1 MKESNKKDKK
11 DEISPTR
18 KHKNKGL
25 IDEDEDN
32 DCEALINQHKNVS
45 QCSLM
50 QEGYHPIKQV
60 FYFCLCD
67 PDCQQPLCLACLEKC
82 HESHLKGKTAKDMI
96 SDKRGALCCCGI
108 KNHLLSDIDEKGDY
122 TYDVQCQFLEWSITT
137 KTFIFYEDINQP
149 DEILCMFCYNLC
161 KNKPNSYKRKCDD
174 VLCHRLK
181 CSDRHDDYLSIF
193 EKLALITK
201 EIPFKFESFTGIQFL
216 NMILMSTDSFQ
227 NSFHRL
233 LSTFDTLERELSKKN
248 KQFDFIS
255 YINNSPFM
263 KALEKI
269 DNILSV
275 CKSMFYTTS
284 IIDVS
289 KFIFP
294 LLQRKFNFKA
304 QENIWILKRNLFDI
318 YHKMTFRKDFEI
330 LPFLSASDLL
340 SFNPFQRFL
349 YCGYIDLFPNLCQ
362 KYIDVK
368 QEEGYQKNHIDEL
381 LRTLDKYRSIR
392 NKGEHAYEILR
403 TVYSEIKKIAR
414 LNKFS
419 NEQYM
424 KFFSLNDDIICNSI
438 EDKNTKL
445 KCDLSQM
452 RMLSQIVESI
462 LYMSYFYNDSQIKK
476 YLKNEI
482 SINQV
487 TFFHGNSEMA
497 KMIYKNTTHALLY
510 CRTIHQNSLSIS
522 KNYDDS
528 GNQNDKNSVTNSVV
542 LNNNKICLKINKVHN
557 KIMLKATEIISLT
570 LNNPDE
576 YFLALKRV
584 LLNKDEKYLY
594 IFNGEYTPKEQEIVE
609 VLTKLCVEMEEVY
622 TSFFHFEIKNDEVE
636 KCIINKVKQFFILIN
651 YTEDPTK
658 LGKPSTINKD
668 IDANL
673 KGSQFNKTK
682 INKSYMNI
690 PNLEPKNADKTD
702 KREEDYI
709 LIRLL
714 INKTPF
720 IFTLVKSLT
729 MLLTMNDNNNNI
741 GQTYISS
748 LFYFLN
754 FYVHNCPDNCLFI
767 LSSKI
772 LKSFM
777 MLNIEYIPSFVDLF
791 EYMIKSLKDAHIN
804 LSQNNSLVKVVE
816 SLIYKIS
823 DKSEY
828 INQFHKLLGILNKL
842 CHMRYFH
849 QEHTMNKIRKTIKNI
864 YNKNTIFSDFK
875 NILLDKRDN
884 ITLKERIR
892 NKEMI
897 GNYSVEA
904 FSFLFTKFLKII
916 NYMFDGN
923 STLNETDFLIRIF
936 SSEDIIDILRDLSLY
951 LPLRIELIKFYR
963 LAYMDIIIDTKKL
976 KKYVEIFSAEIKSN
990 DQTNSNNFILF
1001 QQLLKVNEDVQCLE
1015 NGVILVEYELKNFR
1029 QIFRDNQALNKKY
1042 ILLYFQNCVILP
1054 LNVYLNT
1061 YVSMIY
1067 NFDGY
1072 KYIKFYEIIFQL
1084 LIVKKNILDQMGDI
1098 EADIDK
1104 CVKESNSEESIEKR
1118 AYYVIYQLLQKENV
1132 EQIKEDIKNMK
1143 FLNGIDIL
1151 NYKLLYDIFI
1161 KHSSLYYN
1169 HEITGN
1175 LEEMF
1180 SKKNGISL
1188 EEEIESKKKE
1198 YNEIHFVNE
1207 EFKNM
1212 LINIIL
1218 KYEKDKANFSESA
1231 LSQNLSEKN
1240 VIYDATYRQIM
1251 LRPIFYLVNNE
1262 ALYMKYRRQNLWHIF
1277 RLLQCDTS
1285 NTQRDILEIIKQD
1298 QIKNKKKLNNNNNN
1312 NIVDKEKK
1320 RSDSKSK
1327 DSSNSL
1333 IKENVA
1339 KKKDTTNNIG
1349 EIDLNDIKL
1358 NENKIVVDLEY
1369 LLNIFIENF
1378 LSAMF
1383 RNCNPSPL
1391 SENEDYKIAYMII
1404 KIFKYMCEEHNVS
1417 FQTIFFN
1424 EIKISTGSSTINVF
1438 DLMMCTLQ
1446 KILIFAK
1453 WEQVNYD
1460 SDEQNISYFYDL
1472 FFCMIEFAI
1481 EMIQGTSNQ
1490 NTDLIIESEGHK
1502 NENSYFYQFLTQA
1515 RPVLCNNHNDSEIVY
1530 DVRINILNFLQGF
1543 IEEKSTPRKIII
1555 LIENVYNPM
1564 SMFEVTIT
1572 ILKKLYLK
1580 SIGDDIKKE
1589 SSIEFDNEKCQL
1601 FINKYFMDNEFSK
1614 NKEFELANSMYH
1626 YVKSLANF
1634 NNKDAVNIIECT
1646 KTFDEN
1652 KILNLRGINDDK
1664 NGGNNNEDGETILID
1679 PRYFEI
1685 FFAVKFFEAITRGVW
1700 VQGEDPKIPPQ
1711 YVLFTLD
1718 PTVLYLS
1725 QTSKN
1730 DFIQVVP
1737 RDSRSSKLFSLM
1749 EYTNYFFIE
1758 INQNKNKLSNNSFLR
1773 FLNKINYDLAD
1784 YLLFFITL
1792 IINLIIFCMAES
1804 KDEANSYHKIFNTI
1818 LPIGIVQ
1825 TIISLIFIIIWYIS
1839 KFSLYFTIEKEKYY
1853 ISHRINKE
1861 EKLSL
1866 YQYLDI
1872 IIMKTILSR
1881 RETINFTW
1889 NLLFSIIGIASSK
1902 FLFVYSLQI
1911 LIIVNII
1918 STLRSI
1924 TKAIVMRYKQLF
1936 TFLMFLVVE
1945 TYIFSTIAFYLLS
1958 KDFVHENEGNQENT
1972 CGSLFFCFLSHL
1984 EFGLRTD
1991 GGIGEY
1997 ISKLSFL
2004 DTPVYFM
2011 GMFFFQFIFY
2021 IITIV
2026 IMLAVIGGSVIDTF
2040 AELRDKSRKDLN
2052 DLNNKCFICHG
2063 NRDEIEKGG
2072 EVFEEHITK
2081 VHNVWD
2087 YVDYMIGLKFVDPQE
2102 TNAINSFV
2110 IEQLQDKKISWFP
2123 SFGEGNET
2131 QKSEENVPEGN
2142 NEEKK

>member
-1 MKESNKKDKK
+1 MKDSNKKDRK
-11 DEISPTR
+11 DESQFIKKT
-18 KHKNKGL
+18 KNKGL

-50 QEGYHPIKQV
+50 LEGYHPIKQT

-67 PDCQQPLCLACLEKC
+67 PDCQMPLCLACLEKC
-82 HESHLKGKTAKDMI
+82 HESHLKGKTAKEMI

-108 KNHLLSDIDEKGDY
+108 RNHILPDIDEKGDFI
-122 TYDVQCQFLEWSITT
+122 YDVQCQFLEWSITT
-137 KTFIFYEDINQP
+137 KTYIFYEDINQP

-233 LSTFDTLERELSKKN
+233 LSTFDTLEKELSKKN

-330 LPFLSASDLL
+330 FPFLSISDLL
-340 SFNPFQRFL
+340 SFNLFQRFL
-349 YCGYIDLFPNLCQ
+349 YCGYIDLFPNLCK
-362 KYIDVK
+362 KYFDVK
-368 QEEGYQKNHIDEL
+368 QDEGYQKNHIDEL

-438 EDKNTKL
+438 EDKNFKIR
-445 KCDLSQM
+445 CDLSQM
-452 RMLSQIVESI
+452 RMLFQMVESI
-462 LYMSYFYNDSQIKK
+462 LYMSYFYNDAQIKK

-482 SINQV
+482 FLNQV

-510 CRTIHQNSLSIS
+510 CRTIHNNSLSNC
-522 KNYDDS
+522 KNYDDA
-528 GNQNDKNSVTNSVV
+528 GNQNDKINVTNSVI
-542 LNNNKICLKINKVHN
+542 LNNTKIYKRINKIHN
-557 KIMLKATEIISLT
+557 KIMFKATEIISLT

-576 YFLALKRV
+576 YFLSLKRV
-584 LLNKDEKYLY
+584 LINKSEKYSY
-594 IFNGEYTPKEQEIVE
+594 IFNGVYTPKEQEIIE

-622 TSFFHFEIKNDEVE
+622 TNFFHFEIKNDEVE
-636 KCIINKVKQFFILIN
+636 KCIINKIKQFFVLIN

-658 LGKPSTINKD
+658 LGKCSTLNKD
-668 IDANL
+668 NDSNWKNIQITKLKSNKNFMNL
-673 KGSQFNKTK
+673 PIS
-682 INKSYMNI
+682 SD
-690 PNLEPKNADKTD
+690 ENADK
-702 KREEDYI
+702 KEESYKM
-709 LIRLL
+709 IRLL

-720 IFTLVKSLT
+720 VFTLVKSLT
-729 MLLTMNDNNNNI
+729 MLLTMNDNTNNI

-748 LFYFLN
+748 LFYFLS
-754 FYVHNCPDNCLFI
+754 FYVKNCPDNCLFI

-772 LKSFM
+772 LKSFL
-777 MLNIEYIPSFVDLF
+777 MLNIEYLSTFIDLF
-791 EYMIKSLKDAHIN
+791 EYMIKCLKEADIC
-804 LSQNNSLVKVVE
+804 LSQNSLLVKVVE
-816 SLIYKIS
+816 ILVGKIS

-828 INQFHKLLGILNKL
+828 INHFHKLLGILNKL
-842 CHMRYFH
+842 CHMNYFH
-849 QEHTMNKIRKTIKNI
+849 QEHIKNKIRKTIKNI
-864 YNKNTIFSDFK
+864 YNNNSIFSDFK
-875 NILLDKRDN
+875 NLLIDKK
-884 ITLKERIR
+884 ITLKERIE

-897 GNYSVEA
+897 GNYGVES

-916 NYMFDGN
+916 NFMFDGN
-923 STLNETDFLIRIF
+923 STLNENQFLSKIF
-936 SSEDIIDILRDLSLY
+936 NIEEILLVLKDLTLY

-976 KKYVEIFSAEIKSN
+976 KKYVEIFSSEIKSTN
-990 DQTNSNNFILF
+990 QTNSNNFILF
-1001 QQLLKVNEDVQCLE
+1001 QQLLKVNEDVECLD
-1015 NGVILVEYELKNFR
+1015 NGVILIEYELKNFK
-1029 QIFRDNQALNKKY
+1029 QIFRENKTLNKKY
-1042 ILLYFQNCVILP
+1042 LLLYFQNCVILP
-1054 LNVYLNT
+1054 LIVYLNT

-1072 KYIKFYEIIFQL
+1072 KYIKFYEIIFYL
-1084 LIVKKNILDQMGDI
+1084 LIVKKYILLQIKNIG
-1098 EADIDK
+1098 ADIDISINQ
-1104 CVKESNSEESIEKR
+1104 SNSEENIENR
-1118 AYYVIYQLLQKENV
+1118 PYYIIYQKFLKEKL
-1132 EQIKEDIKNMK
+1132 ELIREDIKKMK
-1143 FLNGIDIL
+1143 YLNGIDIL
-1151 NYKLLYDIFI
+1151 NYRYLYEIFI
-1161 KHSSLYYN
+1161 KHSSLYYDN
-1169 HEITGN
+1169 EKSGN

-1188 EEEIESKKKE
+1188 EEEIEQKRKE
-1198 YNEIHFVNE
+1198 YNDIQFENI
-1207 EFKNM
+1207 EFKNKM
-1212 LINIIL
+1212 INVIL

-1251 LRPIFYLVNNE
+1251 LRPIFFLVNNE
-1262 ALYMKYRRQNLWHIF
+1262 ALYLKYRRQNLWHIF

-1298 QIKNKKKLNNNNNN
+1298 QIKNKKKLNIIGNNNNN
-1312 NIVDKEKK
+1312 NNNNLTDK
-1320 RSDSKSK
+1320 D
-1327 DSSNSL
+1327 
-1333 IKENVA
+1333 
-1339 KKKDTTNNIG
+1339 KKKSENTNPK
-1349 EIDLNDIKL
+1349 EISIIVESPRKRESLDLNDIKL
-1358 NENKIVVDLEY
+1358 NPNQPVIDLEY
-1369 LLNIFIENF
+1369 LLNIFIENL

-1383 RNCNPSPL
+1383 RNCNPSPV

-1424 EIKISTGSSTINVF
+1424 EIKITTGSISINVF

-1453 WEQVNYD
+1453 WEQVDYD
-1460 SDEQNISYFYDL
+1460 SDDQSISYFYDL
-1472 FFCMIEFAI
+1472 FFCMIELSI
-1481 EMIQGTSNQ
+1481 EMIQGTSNH
-1490 NTDLIIESEGHK
+1490 NTELIIDSEGHK

-1515 RPVLCNNHNDSEIVY
+1515 KPVLCNNHNDSEIVY

-1564 SMFEVTIT
+1564 SVFEVTIT

-1580 SIGDDIKKE
+1580 SIGEDIQKE
-1589 SSIEFDNEKCQL
+1589 STIEFDNEKCKL

-1646 KTFDEN
+1646 KTFDEK
-1652 KILNLRGINDDK
+1652 KILNLRGLNDDK
-1664 NGGNNNEDGETILID
+1664 KGVNKNEDGETILID

-1685 FFAVKFFEAITRGVW
+1685 YFAVKFFEAITRGVW

-1725 QTSKN
+1725 KSSKN
-1730 DFIQVVP
+1730 NFIQVVP

-1758 INQNKNKLSNNSFLR
+1758 INQNKNKLSNNAFLR
-1773 FLNKINYDLAD
+1773 LLNKVNYDVAD
-1784 YLLFFITL
+1784 YLQFFITL

-1804 KDEANSYHKIFNTI
+1804 KDEANGYHSIFKTV
-1818 LPIGIVQ
+1818 LPIGILQ
-1825 TIISLIFIIIWYIS
+1825 TIISIVFILIWIIS

-1853 ISHRINKE
+1853 ISRRLNKE
-1861 EKLSL
+1861 EKLSIP
-1866 YQYLDI
+1866 QYLEI
-1872 IIMKTILSR
+1872 IIMNIFASR
-1881 RETINFTW
+1881 RETLNFIW
-1889 NLLFSIIGIASSK
+1889 NLIFSIIGISSSR

-1972 CGSLFFCFLSHL
+1972 CGSLYFCFLSHL

-1997 ISKLSFL
+1997 ISKLSFI
-2004 DTPVYFM
+2004 DTPLYFM

-2063 NRDEIEKGG
+2063 NRDEIEKAG
-2072 EVFEEHITK
+2072 EVFEEHINK

-2123 SFGEGNET
+2123 SFGEGNEP
-2131 QKSEENVPEGN
+2131 QKEEENVQEGN
-2142 NEEKK
+2142 NSEDKK

>member
-1 MKESNKKDKK
+1 MKESSRKDKK
-11 DEISPTR
+11 EESQIV
-18 KHKNKGL
+18 KKNRSKGL

-50 QEGYHPIKQV
+50 SEGYHPIKQI

-67 PDCQQPLCLACLEKC
+67 PDCQMPLCLACLEKC
-82 HESHLKGKTAKDMI
+82 HESHLKGKTSKDMI

-108 KNHLLSDIDEKGDY
+108 RNHILPDIDEKGDF

-137 KTFIFYEDINQP
+137 KTYIFYEDINQP

-330 LPFLSASDLL
+330 LPFLSISDLL

-349 YCGYIDLFPNLCQ
+349 YCGYIDLFPNLCK
-362 KYIDVK
+362 KYFDVK
-368 QEEGYQKNHIDEL
+368 QDEGYQKNHIDEL

-438 EDKNTKL
+438 EDKNYKL

-452 RMLSQIVESI
+452 RMLFQMVESI
-462 LYMSYFYNDSQIKK
+462 LYMSYFYNDAQLKK

-482 SINQV
+482 CLNQV

-510 CRTIHQNSLSIS
+510 CRTIHHNSLANS
-522 KNYDDS
+522 KNYDDA
-528 GNQNDKNSVTNSVV
+528 GNQNDKNNMTNSVV
-542 LNNNKICLKINKVHN
+542 LNNAKIYKKINKIHN
-557 KIMLKATEIISLT
+557 KIMFKATEIISLT

-576 YFLALKRV
+576 YFLGLKRV
-584 LLNKDEKYLY
+584 LINKNEKYSY
-594 IFNGEYTPKEQEIVE
+594 IFNGVYTPKEQEIIE

-622 TSFFHFEIKNDEVE
+622 TNFFHFEIKNDEVE
-636 KCIINKVKQFFILIN
+636 KCITNKIKQFFVLIN
-651 YTEDPTK
+651 YTEDPSK
-658 LGKPSTINKD
+658 IGKSSTINKD
-668 IDANL
+668 NDSNWKNNPFAKL
-673 KGSQFNKTK
+673 KSSKTF
-682 INKSYMNI
+682 INKPISSDENIEKKEESYKM
-690 PNLEPKNADKTD
+690 
-702 KREEDYI
+702 
-709 LIRLL
+709 IRLL

-720 IFTLVKSLT
+720 VFTLVKSLT
-729 MLLTMNDNNNNI
+729 MLLSMNDNTNNI

-748 LFYFLN
+748 LFYFLS
-754 FYVHNCPDNCLFI
+754 FYVKNCPDNCLFI
-767 LSSKI
+767 LSSRI
-772 LKSFM
+772 LKSFL
-777 MLNIEYIPSFVDLF
+777 MLNIEYLPNFIDLF
-791 EYMIKSLKDAHIN
+791 DYMIKCLKESDIC
-804 LSQNNSLVKVVE
+804 LSQNSLLVKVVE
-816 SLIYKIS
+816 NLVGKIS
-823 DKSEY
+823 DKNEY
-828 INQFHKLLGILNKL
+828 INHFHKLLGILNKL
-842 CHMRYFH
+842 CHMNYFH
-849 QEHTMNKIRKTIKNI
+849 QEHIMNKIRKTIKNI
-864 YNKNTIFSDFK
+864 YNNNAIFPEFK
-875 NILLDKRDN
+875 NLLIDKKV
-884 ITLKERIR
+884 TLKERIE

-897 GNYSVEA
+897 GNYGIES

-916 NYMFDGN
+916 NFMFDGN
-923 STLNETDFLIRIF
+923 STLNENEFLSNIF
-936 SSEDIIDILRDLSLY
+936 NIEEILLVLKDLTLY

-963 LAYMDIIIDTKKL
+963 LAYMDIIIDTQKL
-976 KKYVEIFSAEIKSN
+976 KKYVEIFSVEIKSTN
-990 DQTNSNNFILF
+990 QTNSNNFILF
-1001 QQLLKVNEDVQCLE
+1001 QQLLKVNEDVECLD
-1015 NGVILVEYELKNFR
+1015 NGVILIEYELKNFKK
-1029 QIFRDNQALNKKY
+1029 IFKENKALNKKY
-1042 ILLYFQNCVILP
+1042 LLLYFQNCVILP
-1054 LNVYLNT
+1054 LIVYLNT

-1072 KYIKFYEIIFQL
+1072 KYIKFYEIIFYL
-1084 LIVKKNILDQMGDI
+1084 LIVKKHILLQIDSIG
-1098 EADIDK
+1098 ADIDRCIK
-1104 CVKESNSEESIEKR
+1104 QSNSEESVENR
-1118 AYYVIYQLLQKENV
+1118 PYYIIYQKFLKEKL
-1132 EQIKEDIKNMK
+1132 ELIKEDIKKMK
-1143 FLNGIDIL
+1143 YLNGIDIL
-1151 NYKLLYDIFI
+1151 NYRYLYDIFI
-1161 KHSSLYYN
+1161 KHSNLYYDN
-1169 HEITGN
+1169 EKSAN

-1188 EEEIESKKKE
+1188 EEEIEQKRKE
-1198 YNEIHFVNE
+1198 YTDIQFENI
-1207 EFKNM
+1207 EFKNKM
-1212 LINIIL
+1212 IHVIL

-1251 LRPIFYLVNNE
+1251 LNPIFFLVNNE
-1262 ALYMKYRRQNLWHIF
+1262 ILYLKYRRQNLWHIF

-1298 QIKNKKKLNNNNNN
+1298 QIKNKKKLNTIGTNNNLNEK
-1312 NIVDKEKK
+1312 DKKNSDNPNPKVESITIESPKK
-1320 RSDSKSK
+1320 RES
-1327 DSSNSL
+1327 
-1333 IKENVA
+1333 
-1339 KKKDTTNNIG
+1339 
-1349 EIDLNDIKL
+1349 IDMNDIKL
-1358 NENKIVVDLEY
+1358 NENKPVVDLKY
-1369 LLNIFIENF
+1369 LLNIFIENL

-1383 RNCNPSPL
+1383 RNCNPSAV

-1424 EIKISTGSSTINVF
+1424 EIKITTGSISINVF

-1446 KILIFAK
+1446 KILIFSK
-1453 WEQVNYD
+1453 WEHVDYD
-1460 SDEQNISYFYDL
+1460 SDENAISYFYDL
-1472 FFCMIEFAI
+1472 FFCMIELSI
-1481 EMIQGTSNQ
+1481 EMIQGTSNH
-1490 NTDLIIESEGHK
+1490 NTELIIDSEGHK

-1564 SMFEVTIT
+1564 SVFEVTIT

-1580 SIGDDIKKE
+1580 SIGEDIQKE
-1589 SSIEFDNEKCQL
+1589 STIEFDNEKCKL

-1646 KTFDEN
+1646 KTFDEK
-1652 KILNLRGINDDK
+1652 KILNLRGLNDDK
-1664 NGGNNNEDGETILID
+1664 NGVNKNEDGEVILID

-1725 QTSKN
+1725 KSSKN
-1730 DFIQVVP
+1730 NFIQVVP

-1758 INQNKNKLSNNSFLR
+1758 INQNKNKLSNNAFLR
-1773 FLNKINYDLAD
+1773 LLNIVNYDVAD
-1784 YLLFFITL
+1784 YLQFFITL

-1804 KDEANSYHKIFNTI
+1804 KDEANGYQKIFKTV
-1818 LPIGIVQ
+1818 LPIGILQ
-1825 TIISLIFIIIWYIS
+1825 TIISIVFILIWSIS

-1853 ISHRINKE
+1853 ISHRLNKE
-1861 EKLSL
+1861 EKLSIP
-1866 YQYLDI
+1866 QYLDI
-1872 IIMKTILSR
+1872 IIINTLASR
-1881 RETINFTW
+1881 RETINFIW
-1889 NLLFSIIGIASSK
+1889 NLIFSIIGISSSR

-1924 TKAIVMRYKQLF
+1924 TKAIIMRYKQLF

-1997 ISKLSFL
+1997 ISKLSFI
-2004 DTPVYFM
+2004 DTPLYFM

-2021 IITIV
+2021 IVTIV

-2063 NRDEIEKGG
+2063 NRDEIEKAG
-2072 EVFEEHITK
+2072 EVFEEHINK

-2123 SFGEGNET
+2123 SFGEGNEP
-2131 QKSEENVPEGN
+2131 QKEEENVQEGN
-2142 NEEKK
+2142 NSEDKK

>member
-1 MKESNKKDKK
+1 MKESGKKDKRE
-11 DEISPTR
+11 DPSPSTK

-45 QCSLM
+45 KCSLM
-50 QEGYHPIKQV
+50 LEGYHPIKQT

-67 PDCQQPLCLACLEKC
+67 PDCQMPLCLACLEKC

-108 KNHLLSDIDEKGDY
+108 RNHLLSDIDEKGDF

-137 KTFIFYEDINQP
+137 KTYIFYEDINQP

-233 LSTFDTLERELSKKN
+233 LQTFDTLEKELSKKN

-275 CKSMFYTTS
+275 CKSMFYTTN

-318 YHKMTFRKDFEI
+318 YHKMTFRKDFEL
-330 LPFLSASDLL
+330 LPFLSVSDLL

-349 YCGYIDLFPNLCQ
+349 YCGYIDLFPNLCK

-381 LRTLDKYRSIR
+381 LRTLDKYKTIR

-438 EDKNTKL
+438 EDKNNKL

-452 RMLSQIVESI
+452 RMLFQIVETI

-476 YLKNEI
+476 YFKNEI

-510 CRTIHQNSLSIS
+510 CRTIHQNSLNNS
-522 KNYDDS
+522 KNYDDT
-528 GNQNDKNSVTNSVV
+528 GNQNDKNNMTNSAI
-542 LNNNKICLKINKVHN
+542 LNNAKICKKINKVHN
-557 KIMLKATEIISLT
+557 KIMFKATEIISLT

-576 YFLALKRV
+576 YFLSLKRV
-584 LLNKDEKYLY
+584 LVNKSEKYAY
-594 IFNGEYTPKEQEIVE
+594 IFNGIYTPKEQEIIE
-609 VLTKLCVEMEEVY
+609 ILTKLCLEMEEIY
-622 TSFFHFEIKNDEVE
+622 MNFFHFEIKNDEVE
-636 KCIINKVKQFFILIN
+636 KCIINKIKQFFVLIN
-651 YTEDPTK
+651 YSEDPTK
-658 LGKPSTINKD
+658 LGKSTSFNRD
-668 IDANL
+668 NDPNL
-673 KGSQFNKTK
+673 KNKLK
-682 INKSYMNI
+682 NVKSIMNL
-690 PNLEPKNADKTD
+690 PNLQDNSENKK
-702 KREEDYI
+702 EDEYDM
-709 LIRLL
+709 IRLL

-720 IFTLVKSLT
+720 VFTLVKSLT
-729 MLLTMNDNNNNI
+729 MLLTMNDNTNNI
-741 GQTYISS
+741 GQTYISC
-748 LFYFLN
+748 LFYFLS

-772 LKSFM
+772 LKSLAL
-777 MLNIEYIPSFVDLF
+777 LNFEYLPAFIDLF
-791 EYMIKSLKDAHIN
+791 EYMVKNLKEENIS
-804 LSQNNSLVKVVE
+804 LSQNYLLIKVIDN
-816 SLIYKIS
+816 LIVKIS

-828 INQFHKLLGILNKL
+828 LNQFHKLLGILNKL
-842 CHMRYFH
+842 CHMNYFH

-864 YNKNTIFSDFK
+864 YKKNKIFSDFK
-875 NILLDKRDN
+875 YLLLDKREN
-884 ITLKERIR
+884 MTLKERIK

-897 GNYSVEA
+897 GNFGVEA
-904 FSFLFTKFLKII
+904 LTLLFTKFLKII
-916 NYMFDGN
+916 TFMFDGN
-923 STLNETDFLIRIF
+923 STLNENEFLNVIF
-936 SSEDIIDILRDLSLY
+936 KSDEVIDILKDLSLY

-963 LAYMDIIIDTKKL
+963 LAYMDIIIDSQKL
-976 KKYVEIFSAEIKSN
+976 EKYVEIFSSEIKATN
-990 DQTNSNNFILF
+990 QTNSNNFILF
-1001 QQLLKVNEDVQCLE
+1001 QELLKVNEDVECLV
-1015 NGVILVEYELKNFR
+1015 NGIVLIEYELKNFR
-1029 QIFRDNQALNKKY
+1029 QIFRENQTLNKKY
-1042 ILLYFQNCVILP
+1042 ILLYFESCIILP

-1072 KYIKFYEIIFQL
+1072 KYIKFYEIIFYL
-1084 LIVKKNILDQMGDI
+1084 LIVKKNIIEQMSSIEVDI
-1098 EADIDK
+1098 ER
-1104 CVKESNSEESIEKR
+1104 CLKESNSEEVIEKR
-1118 AYYVIYQLLQKENV
+1118 PYYIIYQKFLKENI
-1132 EQIKEDIKNMK
+1132 ELIKEDIKNMK
-1143 FLNGIDIL
+1143 YLNGIDIL
-1151 NYKLLYDIFI
+1151 NYKLLYEIFL
-1161 KHSSLYYN
+1161 KHSKLYYDN
-1169 HEITGN
+1169 EKSGN
-1175 LEEMF
+1175 LEEIF

-1188 EEEIESKKKE
+1188 EEEIEKRRKE
-1198 YNEIHFVNE
+1198 YNEIPFENL
-1207 EFKNM
+1207 EFKNKM
-1212 LINIIL
+1212 INIIL
-1218 KYEKDKANFSESA
+1218 KYGKDKANFSESS

-1251 LRPIFYLVNNE
+1251 LRPIFYLVNNQP
-1262 ALYMKYRRQNLWHIF
+1262 LYLKYRRQNLWHIF

-1298 QIKNKKKLNNNNNN
+1298 QIKNKKKLNNLGSNNLNN
-1312 NIVDKEKK
+1312 TKIQEIDKKNNK
-1320 RSDSKSK
+1320 NK
-1327 DSSNSL
+1327 DSNSSL
-1333 IKENVA
+1333 INA
-1339 KKKDTTNNIG
+1339 KNLKKNDFPNNPSG
-1349 EIDLNDIKL
+1349 EIELNDIKL
-1358 NENKIVVDLEY
+1358 IENQPVVNLEY
-1369 LLNIFIENF
+1369 LLNIFIENL
-1378 LSAMF
+1378 LSIMF
-1383 RNCNPSPL
+1383 RNCNPSPV

-1404 KIFKYMCEEHNVS
+1404 KIFKYMCEEHNLS

-1424 EIKISTGSSTINVF
+1424 QIKITTGTTNINVF

-1446 KILIFAK
+1446 KVLIFSK

-1460 SDEQNISYFYDL
+1460 SDEQSISYFYDL
-1472 FFCMIEFAI
+1472 FFCMIELAI
-1481 EMIQGTSNQ
+1481 EMIQGTSIQ
-1490 NTDLIIESEGHK
+1490 NTELIIDNEGHK

-1564 SMFEVTIT
+1564 SMFEVTIS

-1589 SSIEFDNEKCQL
+1589 SSIEFDNEKCKL
-1601 FINKYFMDNEFSK
+1601 FINKYFMDNDFSK

-1646 KTFDEN
+1646 KTFDEK
-1652 KILNLRGINDDK
+1652 KILSLRGLNDDK

-1725 QTSKN
+1725 QSSKN
-1730 DFIQVVP
+1730 NFIQVVP

-1758 INQNKNKLSNNSFLR
+1758 INQNKDKLSNNVFLR
-1773 FLNKINYDLAD
+1773 YLNKVNYDIAD

-1792 IINLIIFCMAES
+1792 IINLIIFCLAES
-1804 KDEANSYHKIFNTI
+1804 KDEANQYHRIFTII
-1818 LPIGIVQ
+1818 LPIGIIQ
-1825 TIISLIFIIIWYIS
+1825 TIIALIFIVIWFIS

-1861 EKLSL
+1861 EKLSIP
-1866 YQYLDI
+1866 QYLDI
-1872 IIMKTILSR
+1872 IIIKTFLSR
-1881 RETINFTW
+1881 RETINFSW
-1889 NLLFSIIGIASSK
+1889 NLLFSIIGISSSR

-1936 TFLMFLVVE
+1936 TFLMFLIVE

-1997 ISKLSFL
+1997 ISKLSFI
-2004 DTPVYFM
+2004 DTPLYFM

-2072 EVFEEHITK
+2072 EIFEEHVTK

-2123 SFGEGNET
+2123 SFGEGNES
-2131 QKSEENVPEGN
+2131 QKTEENISEGN
-2142 NEEKK
+2142 NSEEKK